1 MSGKCILI
9 HNRIFGY
16 DGKAKSKKCQKLT
29 MRCYF
34 CLVFS
39 EDLWFMGEYTT
50 VSFTFD
56 GYDIKV
62 KLRKNVEHS

>member
-1 MSGKCILI
+1 
-9 HNRIFGY
+9 
-16 DGKAKSKKCQKLT
+16 

-39 EDLWFMGEYTT
+39 EDLWFTGEYTT

-56 GYDIKV
+56 GYDIKM
-62 KLRKNVEHS
+62 KLRKNVKHS